1 LIGGEK
7 KEQVISH
14 IRADGLEVDEK
25 IVFEHRLIKSRDWD
39 RGAQVMVRDDLSKDL
54 AECLE
59 KLSFH
64 TPLSEDQKLH
74 PQEANEG
81 YIFTA
86 SVHDTW
92 QLGWWILG
100 QGKDMIIYEPEC
112 LRTRT
117 IDTLE
122 AALNGYIQS
131 TS

>member
-1 LIGGEK
+1 MKRESWGFEYSADELAQAAAKKRDYHQERFDWWKNK

-64 TPLSEDQKLH
+64 TALINDYDGWYQVLMANKSAKL
-74 PQEANEG
+74 ALD
-81 YIFTA
+81 
-86 SVHDTW
+86 HDDW
-92 QLGWWILG
+92 LFFFG
-100 QGKDMIIYEPEC
+100 Q
-112 LRTRT
+112 
-117 IDTLE
+117 
-122 AALNGYIQS
+122 AH
-131 TS
+131 